1 MNKVFGQTWF
11 DILEKFPCCQG
22 YVRRCLVVTCQNH
35 AQLFRELVLKV

>member
-22 YVRRCLVVTCQNH
+22 YIRCLVVSCQNH
-35 AQLFRELVLKV
+35 AQSFRELVLKV